1 MYNRSVDGSK
11 ARLVDAMI
19 DLMWE
24 RGYTAASPREVRER
38 AGVGQGSMYHH
49 FRGKRELALAALE
62 RNCATQVPLSV
73 EPLTGEGLPM
83 ERLTRYL
90 TVERDALRGCK
101 VGRMT
106 QDPGVVADP
115 GLLAPVAA
123 AFAAVRGALTG
134 VLGEAIEAGELPAG
148 LDASQVA
155 AAVTSAI
162 QGGYVLSIAAQ
173 DPQPLQDA
181 CRGAL
186 QLLRFAGASTPA

>member
-1 MYNRSVDGSK
+1 
-11 ARLVDAMI
+11 
-19 DLMWE
+19 
-24 RGYTAASPREVRER
+24 
-38 AGVGQGSMYHH
+38 MYHH

-73 EPLTGEGLPM
+73 EPLTGEGSPM

-155 AAVTSAI
+155 AALTSAI

-173 DPQPLQDA
+173 DPQPLP
-181 CRGAL
+181 G
-186 QLLRFAGASTPA
+186 TPAAAPSNCSGSPGVHSCLTWSAAHGGRRTERSP